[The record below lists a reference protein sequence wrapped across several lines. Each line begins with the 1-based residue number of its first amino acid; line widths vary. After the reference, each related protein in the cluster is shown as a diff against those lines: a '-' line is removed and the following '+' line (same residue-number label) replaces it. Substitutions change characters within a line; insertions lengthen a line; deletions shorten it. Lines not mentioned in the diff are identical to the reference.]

1 MTPGKHRPGPAALA
15 SLLVLTLLAAGS
27 VTAGCPK
34 PGEWYD
40 TSGQRLSTGEL
51 FADLATAQVV
61 LLGESHDRME
71 HHRWQLHTLAGL
83 HARRP
88 DMVIGLEM
96 LPRQAQ
102 PALDAWVAGE
112 LDEQAFLSE
121 SGWAQAWG
129 FDAALYLPI
138 LHFARMHKV
147 PMVAI
152 NLDRPLVARLSAEG
166 WDAVPPGER
175 YQITPPAAP
184 NPAYREYLDA
194 VFAEHPTG
202 APEGA
207 DLDRFV
213 AGQLIWDRAMAAGL
227 AEAANG
233 GTLAVG
239 LMGAG
244 HLEYGH
250 GVPHQLRDLG
260 IREQRILLPRAV
272 TAECSPPPEG
282 LADALFAIA
291 DSDVHEPP
299 KPLLLG
305 VRIDAD
311 PAGVRIRS
319 VMPESVAGTAGLQA
333 EDIVTNAAGR
343 EVRVPGDLVAI
354 VRRQQPGNV
363 LPLVVL
369 REGEDMEILAR
380 FPLEASGD

>member
-1 MTPGKHRPGPAALA
+1 MTPGKRRRGPAALA
-15 SLLVLTLLAAGS
+15 SLLGLTLLAAG
-27 VTAGCPK
+27 AMAADCPEL
-34 PGEWYD
+34 GEWYD
-40 TSGQRLSTGEL
+40 TSGQRLSTGAL
-51 FADLATAQVV
+51 FEDLATAQVV

-96 LPRQAQ
+96 LPREAQ

-121 SGWAQAWG
+121 SDWVQAWG

-147 PMVAI
+147 PLIAI

-166 WDAVPPGER
+166 WDAVPSEAR
-175 YQITPPAAP
+175 YHITPPAAP

-213 AGQLIWDRAMAAGL
+213 AGQQIWDRAMAAGL
-227 AEAANG
+227 AEAASG
-233 GTLAVG
+233 GALAVG
-239 LMGAG
+239 LMGSG
-244 HLEYGH
+244 HVEYGH

-260 IREQRILLPRAV
+260 IREQRILLPRAI
-272 TAECSPPPEG
+272 TAECTDPPEG
-282 LADALFAIA
+282 LADALFAISG
-291 DSDVHEPP
+291 SDLHEPP

-319 VMPESVAGTAGLQA
+319 VMPDSVAGEAGLQA
-333 EDIVTNAAGR
+333 EDVVTHAAGLD
-343 EVRVPGDLVAI
+343 VRVPGDLVAI

-363 LPLVVL
+363 LPLTVL
-369 REGEDMEILAR
+369 REGEGVEILAR
-380 FPLEASGD
+380 FPPRTN